1 MKATSFSPIPTA
13 RLFGAASGWRAEEV
27 FETQCPEA
35 VLDTI
40 ELQVGD
46 GRVGEIKRIPME
58 SGAVYLAE
66 ILREGPRK
74 RVLHIAADGTLLE
87 VVDELGLRDLPRR
100 VKSAIT
106 PLLDGGIRF
115 DCADRVTGHG
125 RMEFHVDLD
134 LEDDVD
140 LHLVVGEGGEI
151 LRRYEEGDF

>member
-1 MKATSFSPIPTA
+1 MKATPFSPIPTA
-13 RLFGAASGWRAEEV
+13 RLLGVASDWRAEEV

-40 ELQVGD
+40 HEQVGED
-46 GRVGEIKRIPME
+46 RVGEIKRIPME

-66 ILREGPRK
+66 IHRAGPRK
-74 RVLHIAADGTLLE
+74 RILHIAADGTLLK
-87 VVDELGLRDLPRR
+87 VVDELGLRELPRR

-106 PLLDGGIRF
+106 PFLDGETRF
-115 DCADRVTGHG
+115 DCADRVTGSG
-125 RMEFHVDLD
+125 RIEFHLDFD